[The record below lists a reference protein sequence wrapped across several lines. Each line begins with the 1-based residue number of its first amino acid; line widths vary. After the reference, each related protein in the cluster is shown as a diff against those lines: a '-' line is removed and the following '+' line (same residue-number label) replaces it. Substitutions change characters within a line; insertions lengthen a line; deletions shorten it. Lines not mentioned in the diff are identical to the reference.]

1 MTALR
6 RLAAIAML
14 VLPAGCAGIDLFG
27 SPAREVRRDTGP
39 LTVPP
44 HMRDGAHQ

>member
-1 MTALR
+1 MNKLR
-6 RLAAIAML
+6 RAALAAFL
-14 VLPAGCAGIDLFG
+14 LLPGCGGIDLG
-27 SPAREVRRDTGP
+27 SPGPVSRATSGP

>member
-1 MTALR
+1 MSLLR
-6 RLAAIAML
+6 RAALAAL
-14 VLPAGCAGIDLFG
+14 LLLPGCGGIDLG
-27 SPAREVRRDTGP
+27 SPGPDVPHETGP